1 MARLDKAFKE
11 AAYYRTIEAINPDE
25 RLLCVVKQHPFG
37 IIFVYLVAV
46 IAFTGGIAIAS
57 LYLPSVFDSSAKVYT
72 VWTLTALIFG
82 LLLIMVLLLATY
94 VYNQSRLTVT
104 DKNVIQILQKSIVER
119 KISHLSLANVE
130 DVTSEQKGI
139 LANAFD
145 YGTLVVETAG
155 EQANFKFTMC
165 PQPHR
170 VAKIILNAKEE
181 FMRTTGQT
189 GSFRNKPHTNPD
201 N

>member
-1 MARLDKAFKE
+1 MALVNKAFKE
-11 AAYYRTIEAINPDE
+11 AAYYRTIEAVNTDE

-37 IIFVYLVAV
+37 ILIVYLVAV

-57 LYLPSVFDSSAKVYT
+57 LYLPSVFNDSATVY
-72 VWTLTALIFG
+72 VIWTLTAFIFG
-82 LLLIMVLLLATY
+82 LILVVVLLLATY

-130 DVTSEQKGI
+130 DVTSEQKGV
-139 LANAFD
+139 LANTFD
-145 YGTLVVETAG
+145 YGTLKVETAG
-155 EQANFKFTMC
+155 EQANFIFTMC

-170 VAKIILNAKEE
+170 VAKIILNAKED
-181 FMRTTGQT
+181 FLINTGQA
-189 GSFRNKPHTNPD
+189 GSYRNKPRGNPS